1 MPIYQIQ
8 IADGVV
14 VQQEADTP
22 QEAAALVKTKI
33 ATKAAGQYYDQ
44 LAFDYETGVPNVQG
58 LRSLLGRMETREEQ
72 DVLLTSKV
80 GSNGFTRDSKDN
92 LALTHSGLDK
102 LGLADLKQ
110 YQQLSDGTQLP
121 KNIVIDER
129 SFDASGDLADLS
141 GIVGPIAGAITFLS
155 PAARVGNIAKLI
167 LGNPRAQRV
176 LQMQMQVY
184 NFRIKKK
191 LQNYLPASS
200 F

>member
-121 KNIVIDER
+121 KNIVID
-129 SFDASGDLADLS
+129 
-141 GIVGPIAGAITFLS
+141 
-155 PAARVGNIAKLI
+155 
-167 LGNPRAQRV
+167 
-176 LQMQMQVY
+176 
-184 NFRIKKK
+184 
-191 LQNYLPASS
+191 
-200 F
+200 

>member
-14 VQQEADTP
+14 VQQEADSP

-80 GSNGFTRDSKDN
+80 GSNGFTRDS
-92 LALTHSGLDK
+92 
-102 LGLADLKQ
+102 
-110 YQQLSDGTQLP
+110 
-121 KNIVIDER
+121 
-129 SFDASGDLADLS
+129 
-141 GIVGPIAGAITFLS
+141 
-155 PAARVGNIAKLI
+155 
-167 LGNPRAQRV
+167 
-176 LQMQMQVY
+176 
-184 NFRIKKK
+184 
-191 LQNYLPASS
+191 
-200 F
+200 